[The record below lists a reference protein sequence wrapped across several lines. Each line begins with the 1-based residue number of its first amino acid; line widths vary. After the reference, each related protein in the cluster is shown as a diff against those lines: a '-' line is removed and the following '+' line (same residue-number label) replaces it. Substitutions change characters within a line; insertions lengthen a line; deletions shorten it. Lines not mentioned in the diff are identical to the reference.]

1 MLIWAFTALSS
12 LIHEQRESR
21 EESKSSDRSI
31 FTKSEEKST
40 RLYDFFFF
48 YISVSEIFSSP
59 ASTKEYLV
67 WPYCVTAE
75 LTCDLKS
82 CLRFVHV
89 HFKGHCLS
97 FPGEEHFPRRK
108 PHEHVS
114 CQTFSGL
121 IFAPCC
127 TFILVAQR
135 CRHTHS
141 FVASRAEVWSTC
153 SGQVL

>member
-1 MLIWAFTALSS
+1 MLHLLLWAHWCTSSVNPERKVNLQIVASS
-12 LIHEQRESR
+12 LSL
-21 EESKSSDRSI
+21 
-31 FTKSEEKST
+31 EKSL
-40 RLYDFFFF
+40 RDCMIFF